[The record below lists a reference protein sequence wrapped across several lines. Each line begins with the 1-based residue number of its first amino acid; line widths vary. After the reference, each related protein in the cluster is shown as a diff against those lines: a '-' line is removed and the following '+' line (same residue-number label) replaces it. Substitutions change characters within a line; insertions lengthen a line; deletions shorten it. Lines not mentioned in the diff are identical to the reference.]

1 MTRSQS
7 CWGTTLTDRRR
18 YPTRTVQIGKSR
30 AANYCELYVSYS
42 HSLLSGK
49 FFWMRVKRQDA
60 RTQDYK
66 RWCPDSRM
74 LSHMMFKH
82 VNGSKDFVA
91 DNVSHI
97 DGHGIQGAGVQQ

>member
-1 MTRSQS
+1 
-7 CWGTTLTDRRR
+7 
-18 YPTRTVQIGKSR
+18 
-30 AANYCELYVSYS
+30 
-42 HSLLSGK
+42 
-49 FFWMRVKRQDA
+49 MRVKRQDA

-97 DGHGIQGAGVQQ
+97 DGHGIQGAGVQ

>member
-1 MTRSQS
+1 ML
-7 CWGTTLTDRRR
+7 GNHIDGPTTVPNADRPNRE
-18 YPTRTVQIGKSR
+18 VQG